1 MWPQVKRI
9 ILGLIFFYN
18 INTTPGHK
26 IILHM
31 HEVEPVLGFQFT
43 AVNQM
48 HITPCCS

>member
-1 MWPQVKRI
+1 MAPGEKNNT
-9 ILGLIFFYN
+9 GFNIFFYN